1 MKVMGVDL
9 HSDSFEVG
17 TCRFDTKNMKIK
29 VKLSKYKLEEKSF
42 EEFKATLSPED
53 YILIESSTNA
63 FWFHNQVAEYV
74 KTCYVFNTNKARSEG
89 NKTDKID
96 TRKLTKKLAY
106 FIFTGKEE
114 GELPTVYVPS
124 KEIQELRGLFTT
136 YSLYQKMIVQLR
148 NRIHSIAKE
157 NGICLDRNKLRT
169 KKAAEYVY
177 NLKLPD
183 SWKEQIN
190 QLWKDHQVIT
200 SSQAEITDKILI
212 TGNDLFQEEIKLL
225 LGIKGFSAFTAIALM
240 SDICTVD
247 RFASAKKF
255 CAYLRTAPK
264 IKASNKKT
272 HIGKINKQSRTRT
285 VTLLTQSIKHLADAG
300 EHMNDFYQ
308 RVKTGKSNGKARIAL
323 IRKILVSAY
332 HMLKKK
338 EHYYWIDEEKY
349 KKKLLKYEK
358 EIYRIKEKKKILKI
372 A

>member
-212 TGNDLFQEEIKLL
+212 TGNDL
-225 LGIKGFSAFTAIALM
+225 
-240 SDICTVD
+240 
-247 RFASAKKF
+247 
-255 CAYLRTAPK
+255 
-264 IKASNKKT
+264 
-272 HIGKINKQSRTRT
+272 
-285 VTLLTQSIKHLADAG
+285 LA
-300 EHMNDFYQ
+300 
-308 RVKTGKSNGKARIAL
+308 
-323 IRKILVSAY
+323 
-332 HMLKKK
+332 
-338 EHYYWIDEEKY
+338 
-349 KKKLLKYEK
+349 LKYLV
-358 EIYRIKEKKKILKI
+358 RLQPSPL
-372 A
+372 